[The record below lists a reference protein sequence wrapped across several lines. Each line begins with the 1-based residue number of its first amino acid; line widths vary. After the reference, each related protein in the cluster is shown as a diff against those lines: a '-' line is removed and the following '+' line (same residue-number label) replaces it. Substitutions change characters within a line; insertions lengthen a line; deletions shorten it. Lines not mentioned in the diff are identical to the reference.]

1 MKGRF
6 SFGQNCAVIQV
17 MIDGM
22 KLSLQRLQSPIV
34 VLDTTTMKTLLS
46 QPLFE
51 YITMAI
57 VPILDNEA

>member
-46 QPLFE
+46 QP
-51 YITMAI
+51 
-57 VPILDNEA
+57 